1 MERSTAPS
9 PTSHPAITVSVVI
22 AAYNAAATI
31 TDALESVHRQQYP
44 PIEIIVV
51 DDGSTDDTIAV
62 VERSGLAS
70 AIIRQAN
77 QGPSRARNAGVRAAH
92 GDWIAFLD
100 ADDVWHPA
108 KLAEQVAVVERHGD
122 AAIVAT
128 DWARALDQLGLP
140 AASRLE
146 WFGYRDLVVLNRF
159 QTSTVL
165 MRRAVLDAIGGFDAS
180 LDGVED
186 WDCWL
191 RGALHGPVAL
201 LHAPLVLY
209 RDSPGGVSK
218 DLRRLRAGAI
228 AVMERERQRGVLHP
242 DDAQDLLAWHL
253 ERLFVAEV
261 LVRDWPGALDALK
274 DVLLAPPHAHLRAA
288 RGLLGPFL
296 LERLNRRRG
305 RAAA

>member
-1 MERSTAPS
+1 MERPTTPL
-9 PTSHPAITVSVVI
+9 PTSRPGPSVSVVI
-22 AAYNAAATI
+22 AAYNAATTI
-31 TDALESVHRQQYP
+31 MDALESVHHQHYR
-44 PIEIIVV
+44 PIEVIVI
-51 DDGSTDDTIAV
+51 DDGSTDDTVAV
-62 VERSGLAS
+62 IERSGLAS
-70 AIIRQAN
+70 TIIRQAN
-77 QGPSRARNAGVRAAH
+77 QGPSHARNAGIHRAR

-108 KLAEQVAVVERHGD
+108 KLAEQIAVVERHED

-128 DWARALDQLGLP
+128 DWARSLDQLGQAP
-140 AASRLE
+140 ANDLE

-165 MRRAVLDAIGGFDAS
+165 MRRAVLHDIGGFDAS

-218 DLRRLRAGAI
+218 DLRRLRRGAI
-228 AVMERERQRGVLHP
+228 AIMERERRRGALHP
-242 DDAQDLLAWHL
+242 QDVDGLLAWHL
-253 ERLFVAEV
+253 ERLLVAEV
-261 LVRDWPGALDALK
+261 LVRDWPGALGALK
-274 DVLLAPPHAHLRAA
+274 DAALAPPRAHVRAA
-288 RGLLGPFL
+288 TGLLGPFL
-296 LERLNRRRG
+296 RERLNRRRG
-305 RAAA
+305 HAAA